1 MILPVWSFCL
11 TKHHQQVS
19 HGKHDED
26 AAAQKTECKPQ
37 CRARCMGIPSKRL
50 ELWQVPRRPWIMGA
64 IVTVAASCRDTSV
77 DVSVSVKLAHFCE
90 ALHQPGNPSL
100 PPNTSYEPEQ
110 RGHCAAGR
118 ERAGSLYQANSSN
131 AGAPFQSKVIP
142 QACPWRGSDEKKVRT
157 WMVLGVVEVYCGYEG
172 EDSHR
177 DLEGSKL
184 DKAMRGDQ

>member
-1 MILPVWSFCL
+1 
-11 TKHHQQVS
+11 
-19 HGKHDED
+19 
-26 AAAQKTECKPQ
+26 
-37 CRARCMGIPSKRL
+37 
-50 ELWQVPRRPWIMGA
+50 MGA

-131 AGAPFQSKVIP
+131 AGAPFQRKVIP

-157 WMVLGVVEVYCGYEG
+157 WMVLGVVEEVYCGYKG

-177 DLEGSKL
+177 DLSGRVQTGQGHERRPVDGSERGSKENTWNPET
-184 DKAMRGDQ
+184 KRRTKSQENM